1 VKILIDTNIFLD
13 VALKRQPFLADSAK
27 VLDWAENNPKHAAI
41 AWHSVSNIA
50 YLLKSNARDF
60 LSDLLVFME
69 VAAGDTVTVRQA
81 LGMQTRDF
89 EDALQ
94 AAAALEFGADLI
106 VTRNPNDFKKLPIAV
121 MTPAVFVQNFMGNT

>member
-1 VKILIDTNIFLD
+1 VKILIDTNLFLD

-27 VLDWAENNPKHAAI
+27 VLDWTENNPKHAAI

-50 YLLKSNARDF
+50 YLLQGNARDF

-69 VAAGDTVTVRQA
+69 VAAGDTATVRQA